1 MKPESL
7 YSLSFSIPPI
17 FYVLQCSLTFNLQ
30 NVTKSTY
37 RLIFWEVH
45 FMEPTPWVHKK
56 VAIKNLP
63 KIRAQI
69 HVDSTQNSPR
79 MAMKN

>member
-1 MKPESL
+1 
-7 YSLSFSIPPI
+7 
-17 FYVLQCSLTFNLQ
+17 
-30 NVTKSTY
+30 
-37 RLIFWEVH
+37 
-45 FMEPTPWVHKK
+45 MEPTTWVHKK

>member
-1 MKPESL
+1 MQSHLQLTECNQKH
-7 YSLSFSIPPI
+7 LS
-17 FYVLQCSLTFNLQ
+17 
-30 NVTKSTY
+30 
-37 RLIFWEVH
+37 LIFWEVH

-69 HVDSTQNSPR
+69 HVDFTQNSPR